1 MPEIET
7 SPIPRAVRD
16 SSGSSA
22 HAPGASLTRW
32 LPARLRAELDR
43 ISTAVRARFA
53 EIITYEESPV
63 PFIQCEHCG
72 DIHAKTTRCA
82 SRAVGFCVN
91 EGRRR
96 LLNGGAC
103 SKCGS
108 RSVTDVHFRWSVKR
122 GAK

>member
-1 MPEIET
+1 MNPAST
-7 SPIPRAVRD
+7 
-16 SSGSSA
+16 
-22 HAPGASLTRW
+22 PGARSAG
-32 LPARLRAELDR
+32 LPARLLRLFAKIGAAIRERA
-43 ISTAVRARFA
+43 A
-53 EIITYEESPV
+53 EILGDNVRYEESPV

-72 DIHAKTTRCA
+72 DVHPKTARCP

-108 RSVTDVHFRWSVKR
+108 RSVTDVHFRWSVK
-122 GAK
+122 GGSK